1 MSGKEYLYNENFSD
15 VKKAFLYYHATF
27 KPSGITAI
35 KLGKKG
41 ESGYTERNFKS
52 DAKECLKLKFPE
64 LPDQSFEELWKE
76 MKDNFQKVNVDLM
89 TDINAEEGRIIY
101 RVAKTEITKF
111 ILKKVKQLKIT

>member
-41 ESGYTERNFKS
+41 ESGLRF
-52 DAKECLKLKFPE
+52 
-64 LPDQSFEELWKE
+64 
-76 MKDNFQKVNVDLM
+76 
-89 TDINAEEGRIIY
+89 
-101 RVAKTEITKF
+101 
-111 ILKKVKQLKIT
+111 